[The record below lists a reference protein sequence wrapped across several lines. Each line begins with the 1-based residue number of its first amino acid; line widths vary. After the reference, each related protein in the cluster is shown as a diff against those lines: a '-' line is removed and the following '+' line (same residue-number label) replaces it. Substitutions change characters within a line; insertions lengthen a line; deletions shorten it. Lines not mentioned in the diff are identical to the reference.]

1 LTDTNAIFIPDLK
14 QQAEIKR
21 ILDSSGKCFVA
32 IGVKE
37 DKPVFIKSL
46 LPNATEWKE
55 KFSHEIALYRLFQQ
69 TSPSIKL
76 PQLIY
81 AEENDALLILDYI
94 EGQTLES
101 ERYLTTALSSNDI
114 HEILQIT
121 KALAAWKPKDISMFS
136 AWNYHERLQKYRKRE
151 LFSDKEARHLS
162 NLIDSYKEP
171 FEIAHGDL
179 LLKNII
185 RTPKQEYVLI
195 DWEFSGL
202 FMPGF
207 DLALLH
213 TIMFRDKDSRK
224 AIENEVSL
232 NRIELPF
239 LINKAMIIARETHI
253 HRELPDDMPIKKEIL
268 DLLAKEKETLQL

>member
-1 LTDTNAIFIPDLK
+1 MTDTNDIFIPDLK
-14 QQAEIKR
+14 QQAEIKH

-46 LPNATEWKE
+46 LPKAAEWKE

-69 TSPSIKL
+69 TAPNIKI
-76 PQLIY
+76 PQIVY
-81 AEENDALLILDYI
+81 ADDDLLILDYI

-101 ERYLTTALSSNDI
+101 ERYLTTTLSSNDI
-114 HEILQIT
+114 HEVLQIT
-121 KALAAWKPKDISMFS
+121 KAIASWKPKDIAMFS
-136 AWNYHERLQKYRKRE
+136 AWDYHERLQKYRKRE
-151 LFSDKEARHLS
+151 LFSDKETIHLS

-195 DWEFSGL
+195 DWEFAGL

-213 TIMFRDKDSRK
+213 TIMFKDEASKK

-232 NRIELPF
+232 NKIELPF

-253 HRELPDDMPIKKEIL
+253 HRELPNDMPIKKEIL